1 MIEPPGVRVV
11 MWRARGID
19 FHPTDRVDVASRL
32 SGLVHECERL
42 EQYTPRGYIGR
53 MRTIAKASVLKR
65 LRRIEG
71 QVRGLARMVEDDR
84 YCIDV
89 VTQLSAVRAALR
101 RAEEE
106 ILADHAAHCVENAIA
121 SGNKT
126 EQRRKVGELIDVIS
140 RSNR

>member
-1 MIEPPGVRVV
+1 MIIVRVLLAHV
-11 MWRARGID
+11 PVAYHRGVL
-19 FHPTDRVDVASRL
+19 RGAKRRNLEGGVA
-32 SGLVHECERL
+32 
-42 EQYTPRGYIGR
+42 GY
-53 MRTIAKASVLKR
+53 AQNKDDYLKR

-71 QVRGLARMVEDDR
+71 QVRGLARMVEGDR
-84 YCIDV
+84 YCIDIM
-89 VTQLSAVRAALR
+89 TQLSAVRAALR

-126 EQRRKVGELIDVIS
+126 EQRRKVAELIDVIS